1 MVFAKE
7 IAFIISLFAL
17 LFISSSYAYGASD
30 SWSACPSGANV
41 ARCQTINCRE
51 GDTNKD
57 GSCTLEDK
65 YAELTSSRSDALC
78 ANPPSGCGEVLYF
91 EANATTACIKRVKEA
106 GTNCSLYST
115 STPRFG
121 TPTPTPTPTPSP
133 NSKFTLG
140 ATSTPKPTAK
150 PILPTTGP
158 SPYTYP
164 ILAALGLTGLAIF
177 FRFR

>member
-1 MVFAKE
+1 MIFAKE

-17 LFISSSYAYGASD
+17 LFMTSSFAYGAED
-30 SWSACPSGANV
+30 AWSTCPSGKTI

-57 GSCTLEDK
+57 GACTLADK
-65 YAELTSSRSDALC
+65 YAELTDSRNDALC
-78 ANPPSGCGEVLYF
+78 SNPPSGCGEVLYY

-121 TPTPTPTPTPSP
+121 TPTPTSTPTS

-140 ATSTPKPTAK
+140 ATSTPKPTTK
-150 PILPTTGP
+150 PILPATGP
-158 SPYTYP
+158 SPYVYP
-164 ILAALGLTGLAIF
+164 ILATLGLAGLAVF

>member
-17 LFISSSYAYGASD
+17 LFVSSSFAYGAD
-30 SWSACPSGANV
+30 DAWSTCPSGETI
-41 ARCQTINCRE
+41 ARCKTINCRE

-57 GSCTLEDK
+57 GACTLDDQ
-65 YAELTSSRSDALC
+65 YAELTSNRTDALC

-91 EANATTACIKRVKEA
+91 EANSTSACIKRVKEA

-115 STPRFG
+115 STPRFNTL
-121 TPTPTPTPTPSP
+121 TPTATPT
-133 NSKFTLG
+133 SKFTLG
-140 ATSTPKPTAK
+140 ATVTPKPTAK
-150 PILPTTGP
+150 PTLPTTGP
-158 SPYTYP
+158 SPYIYP
-164 ILAALGLTGLAIF
+164 ILAMLGLAGLAVF